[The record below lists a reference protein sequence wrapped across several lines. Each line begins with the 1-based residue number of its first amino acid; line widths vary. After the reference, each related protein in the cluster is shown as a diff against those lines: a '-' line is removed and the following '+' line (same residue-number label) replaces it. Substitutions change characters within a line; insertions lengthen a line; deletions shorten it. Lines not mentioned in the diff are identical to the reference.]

1 MKAYFLRVCY
11 VLSCS
16 VASDSFTTSWTVAHQ
31 APLSMGFSR
40 QEYWSGLVFPPLG
53 DSPDPGI
60 KPESLASLALA
71 GWFFTTV
78 PAGKPRRSIYCSLWF
93 SKNAYYPKNFHIKG
107 IFFYMHDLIKPTF
120 PVDSLTVMWANL
132 TMWKLKS
139 SLLTR
144 WQLANDAGRI
154 SREKIITLG
163 TQACRLKLA
172 RRLQTSW
179 VFLSLVAVHIAC
191 FFGCHNTDP
200 LLIF

>member
-1 MKAYFLRVCY
+1 MVSKL
-11 VLSCS
+11 
-16 VASDSFTTSWTVAHQ
+16 TVAHQ

-40 QEYWSGLVFPPLG
+40 QEYQSGLAFPPLG

-71 GWFFTTV
+71 GWFSTTV
-78 PAGKPRRSIYCSLWF
+78 WAGKPRRSIYYPLWF
-93 SKNAYYPKNFHIKG
+93 SKNIYYTKNFCIKG
-107 IFFYMHDLIKPTF
+107 MFFYMHNLVKPTL
-120 PVDSLTVMWANL
+120 PVDSLTIMRANP
-132 TMWKLKS
+132 TTWKSKS

-144 WQLANDAGRI
+144 WQLAKDAGRI
-154 SREKIITLG
+154 SRGKFIILG
-163 TQACRLKLA
+163 TQACRLKPA

-179 VFLSLVAVHIAC
+179 VFSSLVAVHIAY

>member
-1 MKAYFLRVCY
+1 
-11 VLSCS
+11 
-16 VASDSFTTSWTVAHQ
+16 
-31 APLSMGFSR
+31 MGFSR
-40 QEYWSGLVFPPLG
+40 QEYWSGLAFPPLG

-163 TQACRLKLA
+163 TQACRLKPA

-179 VFLSLVAVHIAC
+179 VFFKSCCSSYCL
-191 FFGCHNTDP
+191 FFRVS
-200 LLIF
+200 